1 MRAVPDFCE
10 GHRAGEVLAD
20 LVVNIV
26 FVGRGR
32 TPFTYAMC
40 IECAELHLEMVES
53 YDRRDALRIREYWW
67 MKHRN
72 CERLV

>member
-1 MRAVPDFCE
+1 MRAVPDYCE
-10 GHRAGEVLAD
+10 GHRPGEVLAD

-40 IECAELHLEMVES
+40 IDCAEQHYEMVDA
-53 YDRRDALRIREYWW
+53 YDPVDFERIREYWW